1 MKQNSHK
8 TLKHYIHLRLG
19 RGNFFEILKSM
30 FVKAFRAKTAKE
42 FWNYWNP
49 VFGYYMLFYFY
60 KPLTNKVPRAIRVI
74 ATFTVS
80 GFFLHDLLLWW
91 PFCWII
97 AYKTHFPMGT
107 VWFLFLAII
116 MLILEKKGFSTE
128 RYSPK
133 ARVLTNFIYLGIALG
148 LTLLVESGIKLL
160 ISYC

>member
-19 RGNFFEILKSM
+19 KGNFFEILKSM

-49 VFGYYMLFYFY
+49 VFGYFMLFYFY

-91 PFCWII
+91 PFCWMI
-97 AYKTHFPMGT
+97 AYKTHFPLGT

-128 RYSPK
+128 RYSPEI
-133 ARVLTNFIYLGIALG
+133 RVLTNFIYISIALG
-148 LTLLVESGIKLL
+148 LTLLVEGGIKLL
-160 ISYC
+160 IFYC

>member
-1 MKQNSHK
+1 MKEKSHK

-19 RGNFFEILKSM
+19 SGNIPDILKSM
-30 FVKAFRAKTAKE
+30 FVKAFRAKSAKE

-91 PFCWII
+91 PFCWVI
-97 AYKTHFPMGT
+97 AYKTHFPLGT
-107 VWFLFLAII
+107 IWFIFLAII
-116 MLILEKKGFSTE
+116 MLILEKIGFSTE
-128 RYSPK
+128 KYSPEI
-133 ARVLTNFIYLGIALG
+133 RVLANFTYLGFTLG
-148 LTLLVESGIKLL
+148 LTLLVAGGIKLF
-160 ISYC
+160 IYYC

>member
-30 FVKAFRAKTAKE
+30 FVKAFEAKSAKE

-49 VFGYYMLFYFY
+49 VFGYFMLFYFY

-91 PFCWII
+91 PFCWMI
-97 AYKTHFPMGT
+97 AYKTHFPFGT
-107 VWFLFLAII
+107 VWFIFLAII
-116 MLILEKKGFSTE
+116 MLLLEKIGFNTE
-128 RYSPK
+128 KYSPGI
-133 ARVLTNFIYLGIALG
+133 RVLTNLGYLSVALG
-148 LTLLVESGIKLL
+148 LTLLVASGIKLITNL
-160 ISYC
+160 C

>member
-49 VFGYYMLFYFY
+49 VFGYFMLFYFY

-91 PFCWII
+91 PFCWMI
-97 AYKTHFPMGT
+97 AYKTHFPLGT

-128 RYSPK
+128 RYSPEI
-133 ARVLTNFIYLGIALG
+133 RVLTNFIYISIALG
-148 LTLLVESGIKLL
+148 LTLLVEGGIKLL
-160 ISYC
+160 IFYC